1 MDTLNEQ
8 EYRTALLCCF
18 DGKAIHYG
26 QAPGEQAQRTM
37 IIWNDRSG
45 IRLREWMGVSD
56 EIMNCAL

>member
-1 MDTLNEQ
+1 MYGANQMDTLNEQ

-26 QAPGEQAQRTM
+26 QAPGEQAQRTI

-45 IRLREWMGVSD
+45 IRLRE
-56 EIMNCAL
+56 